1 MHIRRLAAVLP
12 LAAATAFLALSFP
25 ASAAELVF
33 GKHAGHWEVRSG
45 LAAFDTGPFTPQV
58 ESGVVV
64 NGEILA
70 PSPGFLSAI
79 GAPRPYLGAD
89 IATNGETEVLYGGL
103 NWQAHLDRF
112 YLGMSAGASLNDGAT
127 ISGGG
132 ETKNLGS
139 NVLFHLQASAGVD
152 VTDALSAEVYLNHFS
167 NAGLGDSND
176 GLESAGLRI
185 GYRF

>member
-1 MHIRRLAAVLP
+1 MHIRRLAAVLS
-12 LAAATAFLALSFP
+12 LAAAAVPALSFP

-33 GKHAGHWEVRSG
+33 GKHAARWEARGG

-58 ESGVVV
+58 ESGIVV

-70 PSPGFLSAI
+70 PSPTFLSAI
-79 GAPRPYLGAD
+79 GSPRPYLGAD
-89 IATNGETEVLYGGL
+89 VATNGGTNVLYGGL

-112 YLGMSAGASLNDGAT
+112 YLGMSAGASLNDDAT

-132 ETKNLGS
+132 ETKDLGS
-139 NVLFHLQASAGVD
+139 NVLFHLQASAGID
-152 VTDALSAEVYLNHFS
+152 FTDALSAEVYLNHFS